1 MTGCAGDL
9 MDVDNFL
16 DELEGCDFLTGRA
29 KAAVV
34 LMLKDGRQEMSDQD
48 WELGGLIME
57 NIRGL
62 RNEG

>member
-1 MTGCAGDL
+1 
-9 MDVDNFL
+9 MDVNNFL

-48 WELGGLIME
+48 WELGGLVME

-62 RNEG
+62 RDEQLRATDGR

>member
-1 MTGCAGDL
+1 MEL
-9 MDVDNFL
+9 DNFL